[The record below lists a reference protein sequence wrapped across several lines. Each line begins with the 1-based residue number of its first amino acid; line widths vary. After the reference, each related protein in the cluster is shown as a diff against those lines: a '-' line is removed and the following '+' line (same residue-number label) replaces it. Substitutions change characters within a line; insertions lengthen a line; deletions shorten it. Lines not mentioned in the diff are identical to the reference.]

1 MSDVTATLVDL
12 VQRVTETPDVT
23 ETTKFEGLPNWV
35 SLSALRLLADI
46 EDEFEVRLDLRT
58 YFAVT
63 DVGELSTLVT
73 TALTRVSN
81 TPNPRVRPSGP
92 ASSTNAARTIC

>member
-1 MSDVTATLVDL
+1 MSDVTTTLVDL

-46 EDEFEVRLDLRT
+46 EDEFEVRLDLRA
-58 YFAVT
+58 YFAVA
-63 DVGELSTLVT
+63 DVAQLSALVT
-73 TALTRVSN
+73 
-81 TPNPRVRPSGP
+81 
-92 ASSTNAARTIC
+92 AAMP